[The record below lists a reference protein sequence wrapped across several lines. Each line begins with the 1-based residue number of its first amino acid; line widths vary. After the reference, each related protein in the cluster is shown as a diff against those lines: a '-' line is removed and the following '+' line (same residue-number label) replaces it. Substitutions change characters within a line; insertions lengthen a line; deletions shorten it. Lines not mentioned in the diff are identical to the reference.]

1 MGFTK
6 LDSGIINSSIWEEH
20 SDVLKVFI
28 AFWTKSSSEGI
39 VTATEG
45 SIFRSA
51 NLLDENKNPRD
62 KQYFDKILL
71 ILLSPDQSSKT
82 KDNDGKRILRIDE
95 SSWLIVNYKKYREY
109 TYSDNPESVRKREYR
124 KRDMSQSVLGHSA
137 SASASEL
144 ELFNGN
150 EDPKHDT
157 VSKCEGVQGG
167 EEKTWKIDYDVYQKE
182 CSDAFDELMENWSWI
197 EERKGYHPGLRIRK
211 SVEKMFYD
219 YWGTERGWKRKKTSK
234 SKDLDWMATANNGLT
249 IKCNQVWLQKGERDE
264 EKEFIEIMKKRAE
277 NAET

>member
-28 AFWTKSSSEGI
+28 AFWTKSNSDGI
-39 VTATEG
+39 VNATEG

-71 ILLSPDQSSKT
+71 ILLSPDHSSKT
-82 KDNDGKRILRIDE
+82 KNNDGKRILRIDE

-109 TYSDNPESVRKREYR
+109 TYSDNPESVRKRAYR

-144 ELFNGN
+144 ELIKGN

-157 VSKCEGVQGG
+157 VSKCEGVQGEDNNLFETFWKSYPRKQG
-167 EEKTWKIDYDVYQKE
+167 KGACIKIWAKLKEPDDTLKKILAALTWQRTSDQWTKDGGQFIPMPATYLNQARWLDDAVIAQPTKAEEYEMIRE
-182 CSDAFDELMENWSWI
+182 
-197 EERKGYHPGLRIRK
+197 RIRLK
-211 SVEKMFYD
+211 K
-219 YWGTERGWKRKKTSK
+219 ERGE
-234 SKDLDWMATANNGLT
+234 L
-249 IKCNQVWLQKGERDE
+249 
-264 EKEFIEIMKKRAE
+264 
-277 NAET
+277 